1 LNGEAAAAEAAA
13 GEPAAGEPAAG
24 EPTAA
29 LPPTQVIMAL
39 RAESQDVFERAG
51 VPVLY
56 SGVGKVNAAI
66 VLTRRLAEYVR
77 AQRPLPLVLN
87 FGSAG
92 SRRHP
97 PGTFVA
103 CHEFVQRDMDV
114 SGLGF
119 ARGVTPFE
127 DTPSRLRF
135 SPLFRDLAPATCASG
150 DSFVAADAQATD
162 PGEYDVVDMEAYALA
177 KVCWLE
183 GAPFACVKYVTDGA
197 DPAAPGA
204 WADNVHK
211 AAEEFLR
218 LYRSADR
225 AGGAARLDH

>member
-1 LNGEAAAAEAAA
+1 LNVASASASAS
-13 GEPAAGEPAAG
+13 
-24 EPTAA
+24 A
-29 LPPTQVIMAL
+29 LPRIQVVMAL
-39 RAESQDVFERAG
+39 RAESQDVFENAG

-56 SGVGKVNAAI
+56 SGIGKVNAAI
-66 VLTRRLAEYVR
+66 VLTRRLAEYVH
-77 AQRPLPLVLN
+77 AHRPLPLVLN

-103 CHEFVQRDMDV
+103 CHEFLQRDMDV

-127 DTPSRLRF
+127 ETPSCLHF
-135 SPLFRDLAPATCASG
+135 DPLFRDLTPATCASG
-150 DSFVAADAQATD
+150 DSFVASDAQAWG

-177 KVCWLE
+177 KVCRLE
-183 GAPFACVKYVTDGA
+183 GAPFACVKFVTDGA
-197 DPAAPGA
+197 DPAAPIA

-218 LYRSADR
+218 LYRR
-225 AGGAARLDH
+225 VHLAGGAALPLE